1 MSKEKFSIKT
11 KFRIGAAVISL
22 LTCISVA
29 IVVYYYLK
37 NLATR
42 EVYKETEIFIGTADA
57 TRRYVKDV
65 LRPTMGDLLTPD
77 RFIPHAMST
86 TYVGREIMSRLGK
99 RFPDFSYKRAAGNP
113 TNPINKADAL
123 ELEKIKWFNDH
134 PDRSEWH
141 GLILKGE
148 RSYYAR
154 YRAIRAETECLR
166 CHGDPIDAPQQMKD
180 IYGVEGGYHYRVGEV
195 VAADSIYIPVD
206 VTFLRVKETAWNVF
220 LIATISLFALLGLFY
235 LLFNRTVITQMNE
248 LLKRFRAID
257 IRQDGVP
264 PLEPTVETNDE
275 FEQLRNTFE
284 NVAIDL
290 KHTHDELWASES
302 KYRKLFESSRD
313 TIIICDRENRLI
325 DINQAGEDLF
335 NFRDKP
341 EALSIETHY
350 QLFWD
355 TRDAVKFTKTLRQ
368 KGYVEE
374 MEVPMVNR
382 RGQKLAVMI
391 SATKRVDETGRFD
404 GFDARLQDV
413 TNRRKMDI
421 HLAQTEKL
429 ASIGQLASGVA
440 HEINNPLGV
449 IQVYANLISKNTPQD
464 AQVGAD
470 IRIIQKHTEHCKS
483 IVQALLNFARVSEP
497 LKTKCDIHEC
507 LIDVLKVLEPQMNKK
522 AVELKTEAD
531 RDLPHLLLD
540 ETQMKQVFMNLIIN
554 ALQSMD
560 NLGTITISL
569 RQDIKDNRI
578 DIKITDTGSGIA
590 SKYLNRIFDPFFTTK
605 SPGKGTGL
613 GLAVSYGI
621 VKQHGG
627 DISVDSIPGQ
637 GSSFTIHLPI
647 EEGKQEI

>member
-1 MSKEKFSIKT
+1 
-11 KFRIGAAVISL
+11 
-22 LTCISVA
+22 
-29 IVVYYYLK
+29 
-37 NLATR
+37 
-42 EVYKETEIFIGTADA
+42 
-57 TRRYVKDV
+57 
-65 LRPTMGDLLTPD
+65 
-77 RFIPHAMST
+77 MST
-86 TYVGREIMSRLGK
+86 TYVGREIMNRLGK
-99 RFPDFSYKRAAGNP
+99 RFPDFSYKRASGNP
-113 TNPINKADAL
+113 TNPINQADAL
-123 ELEKIKWFNDH
+123 ELEKIKWFNNH
-134 PDRSEWH
+134 PDQTEWH
-141 GLILKGE
+141 GLILRDN

-166 CHGDPIDAPQQMKD
+166 CHGDPKDAPQQMKE
-180 IYGVEGGYHYRVGEV
+180 IYGVQGGYHYRVGEI

-248 LLKRFRAID
+248 LLKRFREID

-264 PLEPTVETNDE
+264 PLEPTVETSDE

-290 KHTHDELWASES
+290 KHTHEELRASES

-325 DINQAGEDLF
+325 DINQAGGDLF
-335 NFRDKP
+335 GFKDQP
-341 EALSIETHY
+341 EALSIETYY

-355 TRDAVKFTKTLRQ
+355 TRDAVNFTKTLRQ

-374 MEVPMVNR
+374 MEVPLVDR

-391 SATKRVDETGRFD
+391 SATKSVDETGRFD

-413 TNRRKMDI
+413 TTRRKMEM

-429 ASIGQLASGVA
+429 VSIGQLASGVA

-449 IQVYANLISKNTPQD
+449 IQIYANLISKSNPQD
-464 AQVGAD
+464 AQVDAD
-470 IRIIQKHTEHCKS
+470 IRIIQKHTEQCKS

-497 LKTKCDIHEC
+497 LKAKCDIHEC
-507 LIDVLKVLEPQMNKK
+507 LADVLKVLEPQMNKK
-522 AVELKTEAD
+522 AIELETEID
-531 RDLPHLLLD
+531 RDLPNLLLD

-560 NLGTITISL
+560 NRGKITISL
-569 RQDIKDNRI
+569 RRDVIEKHI
-578 DIKITDTGSGIA
+578 EIKIADTGAGIA
-590 SKYLNRIFDPFFTTK
+590 EKYLNRIFDPFFTTK
-605 SPGKGTGL
+605 GPGKGTGL

-621 VKQHGG
+621 VKRHGG
-627 DISVDSIPGQ
+627 EISVDSIPGQ

-647 EEGKQEI
+647 EESKQEN